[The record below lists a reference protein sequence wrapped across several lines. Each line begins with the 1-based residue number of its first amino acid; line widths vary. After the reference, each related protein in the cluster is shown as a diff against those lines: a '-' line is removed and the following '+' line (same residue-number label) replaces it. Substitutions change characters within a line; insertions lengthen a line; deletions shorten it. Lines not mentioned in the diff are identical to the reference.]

1 LRVALNYLIEF
12 VGCKYFLGKDEFLI
26 FVVYFP
32 RTPSLPKL
40 TTFCNYFEHNFVS
53 TNNIII
59 LGDFN
64 IPQFIQKDKYNCNLV
79 TVINRFSQ
87 YLSLKQFNDIKN
99 LSHRL
104 LDLVFSSLECVVIHD
119 STPFVN
125 EDLYHPALSISVC
138 LSTYDINFVP
148 SNTAKTYNFKRAN
161 YDLLYQELLATDWSF
176 LNYYS
181 EIDVI
186 VDKFYKYLYNVLD
199 KHVPVHNTNNR
210 KNNKFPCW
218 FTSSIINNIKLKYD
232 SFRKFKNS
240 NNAYYYQ
247 RFGEY
252 RRLIKRQIAS
262 ARVAYLSSVQNNIR
276 DDPRKFWSYIN
287 SKKGVSRIPGRV
299 TCNGD
304 VFEAPQNIV
313 DAFASFFQSVFIA
326 SDPDPLISGVN
337 VVSGSYLNIIQISE
351 ADISAA
357 IALIK
362 NSFTAGHDQ
371 IPAFL
376 VKDCKTIFIQPL
388 LTIFNASLRQSKF
401 PFLWKISK
409 IIPVFKNGD
418 RSIIDNYRPIS
429 ILSNFSKIFEI
440 VLYSYIYPYI
450 TNFISPQ
457 QHGFLKKRSTVT
469 NLACFSQYVSESI
482 NQGSQVDTI
491 YTDFAKAFDRV
502 DHRLIISKLDMFG
515 ISNKVLHLLQSYLFN
530 RQQFV
535 SYNGFSSFLY
545 HSTSGIP
552 QGSNLGPLL
561 FICFINDLPS
571 ALTCGSLLYA
581 DDNKMYSTINNLA
594 DALTLQENLNRLS
607 SWCIINKLALNVSKC
622 KVVSYSYK
630 KSPLLFNYHIDN
642 LILKRENTIKDLGIY
657 FDERLNFNYHID
669 IAVNKALSM
678 LGFIIRNSRDFTNI
692 EIFQLLFKTYVI
704 PCLEYACLV
713 WNPFYQCH
721 VTSIEAVQ
729 RKFLIYLHFKVFGV
743 FPLVGTHN
751 HILREQFNFLSSANR
766 RKIIILLFLHK
777 LIHYRIDCADL
788 LQRLCFC
795 IPRVNN
801 RNVLP
806 LYAAMP
812 RSNTLLR
819 APIQSMSNLYNAVCK
834 DFDIYYVSG
843 CYFRKSLTIYFVNK
857 S

>member
-1 LRVALNYLIEF
+1 MRQPTIHQMREKKSSRKSQ
-12 VGCKYFLGKDEFLI
+12 GSRK
-26 FVVYFP
+26 
-32 RTPSLPKL
+32 
-40 TTFCNYFEHNFVS
+40 
-53 TNNIII
+53 
-59 LGDFN
+59 
-64 IPQFIQKDKYNCNLV
+64 V
-79 TVINRFSQ
+79 TI
-87 YLSLKQFNDIKN
+87 Y
-99 LSHRL
+99 
-104 LDLVFSSLECVVIHD
+104 
-119 STPFVN
+119 
-125 EDLYHPALSISVC
+125 VC

-148 SNTAKTYNFKRAN
+148 SNNAKTYNFKRAN

-247 RFGEY
+247 RFREY

-304 VFEAPQNIV
+304 VFDAPQNIV

-337 VVSGSYLNIIQISE
+337 VVSGSSLNIIQISE
-351 ADISAA
+351 ANISAA

-362 NSFTAGHDQ
+362 NSFTAEHDQ

-376 VKDCKTIFIQPL
+376 VKDCKNIFIQPL

-401 PFLWKISK
+401 PSLWKISK

-450 TNFISPQ
+450 TNFISPH

-482 NQGSQVDTI
+482 NQSSQVDTI

-515 ISNKVLHLLQSYLFN
+515 ISNTVLHLLQSYLFN

-607 SWCIINKLALNVSKC
+607 SWCILNKLALNVSKC

-630 KSPLLFNYHIDN
+630 KSPLLFNYH
-642 LILKRENTIKDLGIY
+642 
-657 FDERLNFNYHID
+657 
-669 IAVNKALSM
+669 
-678 LGFIIRNSRDFTNI
+678 RDSKIN
-692 EIFQLLFKTYVI
+692 FKT
-704 PCLEYACLV
+704 
-713 WNPFYQCH
+713 
-721 VTSIEAVQ
+721 
-729 RKFLIYLHFKVFGV
+729 RK
-743 FPLVGTHN
+743 
-751 HILREQFNFLSSANR
+751 
-766 RKIIILLFLHK
+766 
-777 LIHYRIDCADL
+777 
-788 LQRLCFC
+788 
-795 IPRVNN
+795 
-801 RNVLP
+801 
-806 LYAAMP
+806 
-812 RSNTLLR
+812 
-819 APIQSMSNLYNAVCK
+819 
-834 DFDIYYVSG
+834 YY
-843 CYFRKSLTIYFVNK
+843 
-857 S
+857 

>member
-1 LRVALNYLIEF
+1 LNVSRGGGVFLAAKSTLKIEQIDVSELRVALNYLIEI
-12 VGCKYFLGKDEFLI
+12 VGCKCFLGKDEFLI

-32 RTPSLPKL
+32 RTPSLPEL

-125 EDLYHPALSISVC
+125 EDLYHLALSISVC

-252 RRLIKRQIAS
+252 RRLIK
-262 ARVAYLSSVQNNIR
+262 
-276 DDPRKFWSYIN
+276 
-287 SKKGVSRIPGRV
+287 
-299 TCNGD
+299 
-304 VFEAPQNIV
+304 
-313 DAFASFFQSVFIA
+313 
-326 SDPDPLISGVN
+326 
-337 VVSGSYLNIIQISE
+337 ISE

-401 PFLWKISK
+401 PSLWKISK

-729 RKFLIYLHFKVFGV
+729 RKILIYLHFKVFGV
-743 FPLVGTHN
+743 FPLVCLWSG
-751 HILREQFNFLSSANR
+751 LSSANR